1 MSLAGYQPE
10 RRTIAAGGG
19 QSFTV
24 TGLSLNHVSVLIR
37 EHFPDLDAIF
47 DLFQHVDQMTKEDF
61 APLAL
66 SVVSQAPGFAA
77 NVIALAAG
85 EGTGE
90 DAQRLPAPV
99 QVKALSEIA
108 EMTFAE
114 VGGVGKA
121 LEMVTGL
128 LRNPSVLAA
137 LNKIPTGKAE

>member
-10 RRTIAAGGG
+10 RRTITAGGG

-24 TGLSLNHVSVLIR
+24 TGLSLNHVAVLMR
-37 EHFPDLDAIF
+37 EHFPDLGAIF
-47 DLFQHVDQMTKEDF
+47 DLFQNVDQMTKADF
-61 APLAL
+61 EPLAL
-66 SVVSQAPGFAA
+66 SVISQAPGFAA

-85 EGTGE
+85 EGSAE
-90 DAQRLPAPV
+90 DAERLPAPI
-99 QVKALSEIA
+99 QLKALVEIG

-128 LRNPSVLAA
+128 LRKPSVHEALA
-137 LNKIPTGKAE
+137 KIGKPE